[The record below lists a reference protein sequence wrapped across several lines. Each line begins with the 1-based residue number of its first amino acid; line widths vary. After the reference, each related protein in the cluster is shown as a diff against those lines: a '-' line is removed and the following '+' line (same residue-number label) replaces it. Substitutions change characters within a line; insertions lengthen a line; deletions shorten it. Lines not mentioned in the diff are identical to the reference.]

1 MIESTVPA
9 LCVQQVDLN
18 SSASLTASKDWVG
31 KDGHSFGPINGQ
43 IPVVLSFPQVW
54 FIIFSRGGQQQV
66 CSMHCSSDKK
76 KTIWHKELVT
86 SLVARQF
93 VKPFS
98 KLFTATSLRNKHF
111 SQRDLR
117 FGSSAQA
124 FGLSVQQPPCVTRP
138 NGHSHMFLLRLKPQA
153 HDSCHLWCIM
163 PCTLVSVS
171 PLWALL
177 RVFFCLLLS
186 SSFFVFFSVQS
197 AVGEST
203 KTICSPQA
211 VKFEPVTGPHL
222 FRSFVS
228 TLPQHALLLGVS
240 YFKHSFVLFLQ
251 SFSLMAHFPG

>member
-1 MIESTVPA
+1 MARSLWFSLFHRFGSLSSVGVVNSRFAQCTA
-9 LCVQQVDLN
+9 VQ
-18 SSASLTASKDWVG
+18 
-31 KDGHSFGPINGQ
+31 I
-43 IPVVLSFPQVW
+43 
-54 FIIFSRGGQQQV
+54 
-66 CSMHCSSDKK
+66 KK

-186 SSFFVFFSVQS
+186 SSFFVFFFSS
-197 AVGEST
+197 ECCRRKHEDHLLST
-203 KTICSPQA
+203 GC
-211 VKFEPVTGPHL
+211 
-222 FRSFVS
+222 
-228 TLPQHALLLGVS
+228 
-240 YFKHSFVLFLQ
+240 
-251 SFSLMAHFPG
+251 